1 MRTIVLSILIICAG
15 AAAERSTTTTPSTTS
30 GTSSGSS
37 NDQQQ
42 NQQWMQLTQP
52 GTEHQQLAKLAGRYD
67 VQAKC
72 WMPSEMSQPGQK
84 QQGQQQ
90 QQQPQSQQQ
99 QAPMESTAQA
109 TFTPIFDGRFV
120 REDFTG
126 QMMGQPFTG
135 VGIEGFD
142 RVRQQWTIDWFDS
155 MSTGTVHAKG
165 TSTDN
170 GKTVTFL
177 GDFSCPMTG
186 AVVPTRMIRTIG
198 DDGHIS
204 FEMYA
209 TRNGKEDKT
218 MELHYTRA
226 KGEASQR

>member
-15 AAAERSTTTTPSTTS
+15 AAAERATTTTSTTS

-37 NDQQQ
+37 TDQQPQ

-52 GTEHQQLAKLAGRYD
+52 SAEHQQLAKLAGRYD
-67 VQAKC
+67 VQSRN
-72 WMPSEMSQPGQK
+72 WMPSDMSE
-84 QQGQQQ
+84 QGQPQGQRQQ
-90 QQQPQSQQQ
+90 Q
-99 QAPMESTAQA
+99 PMESTAQA

-120 REDFTG
+120 REDYTG

-135 VGIEGFD
+135 MGIEGFD
-142 RVRQQWTIDWFDS
+142 RIRQQWTIDWFDS
-155 MSTGTVHAKG
+155 MSTGTLHAKG
-165 TSTDN
+165 TSTDD

-177 GDFSCPMTG
+177 GEFSCPMTG
-186 AVVPTRMIRTIG
+186 AVVPTRIIRTIG
-198 DDGHIS
+198 DDGRIS
-204 FEMYA
+204 LEMYA

-226 KGEASQR
+226 KGDAQQR